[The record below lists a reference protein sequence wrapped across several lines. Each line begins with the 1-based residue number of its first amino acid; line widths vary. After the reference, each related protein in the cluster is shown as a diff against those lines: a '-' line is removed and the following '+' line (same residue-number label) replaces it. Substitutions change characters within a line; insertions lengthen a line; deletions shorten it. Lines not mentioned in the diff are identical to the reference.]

1 MAGSRTLAIGVMS
14 ASTSG
19 QLTQI
24 TLPFMV
30 GALITGLNLNEQ
42 QAGLL
47 CSAELITVALV
58 SFAVA
63 PLMGAWP
70 RRTVAIIGAA
80 IAILAHGFSATLVDL
95 PSIVAARMV
104 AGFGAGLMLAAGN
117 ASIAN
122 SPNPDRLSSLLLISV
137 GLAQLVSLSLL
148 PLIIPKWQHSGIFAY
163 QAMLIAL
170 LVPLVMLLPQRR
182 ADSTD
187 PAGTR
192 PVPAKLP
199 IGPTLAIVTAIALF
213 SARETAL
220 WAFTEQIGLRSGLTK
235 AQIGVILGATG
246 VLALSG
252 AGAAA
257 IIGTRFSRM
266 KPLMIGLVFN
276 AVLAFWISQTSNATV
291 FAIVEVVYHAFLFF
305 TAPYL
310 FGLAAELDPSGR
322 IVASAGGALLFG
334 GSLGPVIGGY
344 LIAIAGFAAI
354 GAFILASVAVVM
366 LLAWQLQRRLDR
378 QSATV

>member
-1 MAGSRTLAIGVMS
+1 MANGSRLAAGVMS

-19 QLTQI
+19 QISQI

-47 CSAELITVALV
+47 VSAELIAVALT
-58 SFAVA
+58 SFAVSA
-63 PLMGAWP
+63 KMGVWP
-70 RRTVAIIGAA
+70 RRTVAIIGAV
-80 IAILAHGFSATLVDL
+80 IAILAHGVSATLVGL
-95 PSIVAARMV
+95 EAIVPVRIVA
-104 AGFGAGLMLAAGN
+104 GCGAGLMLAAGN

-122 SPNPDRLSSLLLISV
+122 SENPDRLSSLLLISV
-137 GLAQLVSLSLL
+137 GLAQLVGLSAL
-148 PLIIPKWQHSGIFAY
+148 PLVMPTWQHSGVFGFEAVF
-163 QAMLIAL
+163 IAA
-170 LVPLVMLLPQRR
+170 LVPLILMLPQRR
-182 ADSTD
+182 PAPAD
-187 PAGTR
+187 AGPQVAAAR
-192 PVPAKLP
+192 IP
-199 IGPTLAIVTAIALF
+199 IGPTLAIIAALGLF

-235 AQIGVILGATG
+235 SEIGMILGATG
-246 VLALSG
+246 ILALSG

-257 IIGTRFSRM
+257 ILGTRFSRM
-266 KPLMIGLVFN
+266 KPMMIGLVLN
-276 AVLAFWISQTSNATV
+276 AVLAFWISQTSDPLV
-291 FAIVEVVYHAFLFF
+291 FAVVEIVYHAFLFF

-334 GSLGPVIGGY
+334 GALGPVIGGQ
-344 LIAIAGFAAI
+344 LIAIAGFTAI
-354 GAFILASVAVVM
+354 GFFILASVAVVM

-378 QSATV
+378 QAGA